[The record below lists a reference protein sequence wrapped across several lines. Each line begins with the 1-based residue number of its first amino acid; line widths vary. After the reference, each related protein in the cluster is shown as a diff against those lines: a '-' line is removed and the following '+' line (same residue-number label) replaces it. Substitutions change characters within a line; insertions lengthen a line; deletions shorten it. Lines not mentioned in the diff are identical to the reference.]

1 LRSGGERTTNGSSVA
16 LFHCAPKFKDKTKSK
31 TVGVARQQLH
41 FLCSDK
47 ENEAKESFA
56 LRWACLARKDG
67 NLNLDQTIRLSL
79 YVSLAGPEALESLYF
94 CG

>member
-1 LRSGGERTTNGSSVA
+1 MVHLLPFFVGLLNSRS
-16 LFHCAPKFKDKTKSK
+16 KK

-56 LRWACLARKDG
+56 LRWACLVRQGG
-67 NLNLDQTIRLSL
+67 NLNSEKIIRLNVYTSR
-79 YVSLAGPEALESLYF
+79 AGSEALESLSD
-94 CG
+94 CR

>member
-1 LRSGGERTTNGSSVA
+1 MLRNLELLLQN
-16 LFHCAPKFKDKTKSK
+16 LK

-56 LRWACLARKDG
+56 LRWALLAREDG
-67 NLNLDQTIRLSL
+67 NLNSEKIIRLIFYTSR
-79 YVSLAGPEALESLYF
+79 AGPEALESLSD
-94 CG
+94 CGSLHMQLQSCFEDFP